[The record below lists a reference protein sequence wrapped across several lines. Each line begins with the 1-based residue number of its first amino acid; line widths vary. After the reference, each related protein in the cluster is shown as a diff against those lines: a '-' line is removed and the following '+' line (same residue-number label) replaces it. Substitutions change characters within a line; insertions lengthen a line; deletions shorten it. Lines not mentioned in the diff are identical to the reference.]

1 MKYKAE
7 LQGRDFIEVELDAN
21 SADSAM
27 RVNMVGCAS
36 FMDVMKSMRKNFGP
50 DLRQWPVPTATDHA
64 SLLVREIILKLQGQW
79 EFPYKDAELCHCRSV
94 ETLTVDQAI
103 VAGAHTT
110 EKVSRWTTASTSCG
124 TCRPQVQKIIDYRLG
139 KKIA

>member
-7 LQGRDFIEVELDAN
+7 LQGRDFIEVELDSN
-21 SADSAM
+21 SASSAM
-27 RVNMVGCAS
+27 RVNMVGCS
-36 FMDVMKSMRKNFGP
+36 NFMDVMKSMRKNFGP

-64 SLLVREIILKLQGQW
+64 SLLVREIVLKLQGLW
-79 EFPYKDAELCHCRSV
+79 DFPYKEAELCHCRSV
-94 ETLTVDQAI
+94 ETSTVDQAI
-103 VAGAHTT
+103 VAGAHNT

-139 KKIA
+139 KKSA

>member
-7 LQGRDFIEVELDAN
+7 LQGRDFIEVELDSD
-21 SADSAM
+21 SAGSAM
-27 RVNMVGCAS
+27 RVNMVGCS
-36 FMDVMKSMRKNFGP
+36 NFMDVMKSMRKNFGP
-50 DLRQWPVPTATDHA
+50 DLRKWPVPTATDHA

-79 EFPYKDAELCHCRSV
+79 EFPYQEAELCHCRSV
-94 ETLTVDQAI
+94 ETSTVDQAI
-103 VAGAHTT
+103 VAGAHSA

-139 KKIA
+139 KKTA